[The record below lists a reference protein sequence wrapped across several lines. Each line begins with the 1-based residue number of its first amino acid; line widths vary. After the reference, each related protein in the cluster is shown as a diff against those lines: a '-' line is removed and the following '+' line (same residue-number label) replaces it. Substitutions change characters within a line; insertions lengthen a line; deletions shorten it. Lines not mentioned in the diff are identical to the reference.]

1 MSPTLA
7 YRVGAWCWIVTGIGH
22 MSLDALLS
30 RAAPSPEAARL
41 NAAMR
46 ENVFALGGIPR
57 TSLDVMNGI
66 SITMGLALV
75 LVGVLF
81 LMIARAAGSAER
93 TRGAAALGLGASLA
107 CLAVA
112 AVLLPLPPIVTFTVA
127 SGSFAVA
134 LARLPRRGS

>member
-1 MSPTLA
+1 MSPTVA

-22 MSLDALLS
+22 LSVDALLS
-30 RAAPSPEAARL
+30 RASPSPEAARL

-46 ENVFALGGIPR
+46 ESVFAIGGIRR
-57 TSLDVMNGI
+57 TSLDVVNGI
-66 SITMGLALV
+66 SIAMGLALV

-81 LMIARAAGSAER
+81 LMVARVASSAEQI
-93 TRGAAALGLGASLA
+93 RGGAALGLVASLVF
-107 CLAVA
+107 LAVA

-127 SGSFAVA
+127 SASFAIA

>member
-1 MSPTLA
+1 MSPTVA

-22 MSLDALLS
+22 LSVDALLS
-30 RAAPSPEAARL
+30 RASPSPEAARL

-46 ENVFALGGIPR
+46 ESVFAIGGIRR
-57 TSLDVMNGI
+57 TSLDVVNGI
-66 SITMGLALV
+66 SVAMGLALV

-81 LMIARAAGSAER
+81 LMVARVAGSAEQ
-93 TRGAAALGLGASLA
+93 TRGAAALGLVASLVF
-107 CLAVA
+107 LAVA

-127 SGSFAVA
+127 SASFAIA